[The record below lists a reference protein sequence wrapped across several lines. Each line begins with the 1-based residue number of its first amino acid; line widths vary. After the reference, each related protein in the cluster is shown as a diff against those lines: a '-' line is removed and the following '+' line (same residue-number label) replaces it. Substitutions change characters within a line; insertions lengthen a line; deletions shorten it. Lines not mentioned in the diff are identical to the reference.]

1 MMLRDPYQ
9 KSLSLILLTT
19 LTACGGG
26 GSSNTTPAAG
36 ASSPTTVSSTTSPTT
51 SSITTP
57 DTTTEP
63 MVMAC
68 VDGATYQCSG
78 SSIIRS
84 DNGVALT
91 SSGVQV
97 YGKSTNDL
105 VTPIADE
112 TSAYGLTLASGGIAD
127 LRVNKTD
134 SGTISNAA
142 MVLSNF
148 GISFDGVHERPP
160 IIETFRTT
168 QGRTLLASNG
178 AIAFD
183 TLSDSSDLSY
193 YDYAVKGSSATQA
206 NYANNQYFPRSAPA
220 RCPVSMIPC
229 PSIETTG
236 IHYTAGNWRTGGNT
250 PDLATATREHGDG
263 DVHAGN
269 GLPDASGK
277 PTFLSTSTAPGIPYA
292 GTKGTRDL
300 INWSFSYANLGAW
313 KTKDTVG
320 IAEWDGPNE
329 HNQNRR
335 GLVAFGNVTDP
346 ATIPTTGTASYSGFV
361 YGWYARNATG
371 EAAFFRGDALVT
383 VDFATRQ
390 VIIKIQNTMAD
401 LDFSEKFAT
410 AVPIALTATTAMGAA
425 GNSVANYLTGSA
437 DNGTL
442 KGGISG
448 RYFGPVVSTG
458 TSGAGPAEI
467 GGAFS
472 LSNPGTGQAVVGGF
486 IGRKQ

>member
-1 MMLRDPYQ
+1 ML
-9 KSLSLILLTT
+9 LAALA
-19 LTACGGG
+19 ACGGG
-26 GSSNTTPAAG
+26 SGSSNTSPVAG
-36 ASSPTTVSSTTSPTT
+36 ASSSTTVPSTTLPIASPA
-51 SSITTP
+51 P
-57 DTTTEP
+57 ATEP
-63 MVMAC
+63 MVMSC
-68 VDGATYQCSG
+68 VDGSAYQCSG
-78 SSIIRS
+78 SSIIRHE
-84 DNGVALT
+84 NGVALT

-105 VTPIADE
+105 VTPIANE
-112 TSAYGLTLASGGIAD
+112 TTAYGLTLASGGVAD
-127 LRVNKTD
+127 VRVNKD
-134 SGTISNAA
+134 GSGTISNAA
-142 MVLSNF
+142 MVLNNF
-148 GISFDGVHERPP
+148 GISFDGIHERPP

-183 TLSDSSDLSY
+183 SLPDSSNLNY
-193 YDYAVKGSSATQA
+193 YDYATKGPAATTQA
-206 NYANNQYFPRSAPA
+206 DYANNQYFPRTTPT
-220 RCPVSMIPC
+220 RCPADMMPC

-236 IHYTAGNWRTGGNT
+236 MHYTAGNWRSGGDT
-250 PDLATATREHGDG
+250 PDLAKGTREHGDG

-269 GLPDASGK
+269 GLPDANGN
-277 PTFLSTSTAPGIPYA
+277 PTFLSTSTAPGVPYA

-300 INWSFSYANLGAW
+300 INWSFQYGNLSAW
-313 KTKDTVG
+313 RTKDTVD
-320 IAEWDGPNE
+320 IAEWGGTNE

-361 YGWYARNATG
+361 YGWYARNATE
-371 EAAFFRGDALVT
+371 EAALFRGKALVT

-390 VIIKIQNTMAD
+390 VIIKILNTMAD
-401 LDFSEKFAT
+401 FDFSEQFAT
-410 AVPIALTATTAMGAA
+410 SAPLSLTATTAMGVA
-425 GNSVANYLTGSA
+425 GNSAANYLTGSV

-448 RYFGPVVSTG
+448 RYFGPVVTTG
-458 TSGAGPAEI
+458 TSGTGPTEI

-472 LSNPGTGQAVVGGF
+472 LSNSTTGQAVVGGF